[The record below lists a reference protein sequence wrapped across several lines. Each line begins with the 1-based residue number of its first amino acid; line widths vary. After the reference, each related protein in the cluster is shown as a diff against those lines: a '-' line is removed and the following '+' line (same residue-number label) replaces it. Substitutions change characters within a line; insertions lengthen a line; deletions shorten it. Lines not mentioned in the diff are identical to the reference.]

1 MNRSLGVLLL
11 FCGLIISSFTFAQQ
25 DRFTGI
31 PAESGKLVN
40 NWSREF
46 PLSSGQAAQLET
58 KLTNFANQTSNQIVI
73 VIVDSLSNMA
83 PYEYASRLGQK
94 WGVGQKKYNNGI
106 IVLIKPTGGAGQR
119 DVHIA
124 VGTGL
129 QGAIPDITAD
139 QVVEKEIIPRLAK
152 GQYYEAL
159 DKGTDVLMGLAKGE
173 INSSEYAAPANKT
186 SKNWKYIVIGVILIF
201 ILSRMMGGGRGGY
214 NIGRGGR
221 RGYGGWGAFGGLGGF
236 GGGSWGGGSSGGGG
250 FGGFGG
256 GGFDGGGAGGKW

>member
-1 MNRSLGVLLL
+1 MNRYLVVLLL
-11 FCGLIISSFTFAQQ
+11 FCGLIISSFTFGQ

-31 PAESGKLVN
+31 PGETGKLVN
-40 NWSREF
+40 NWSKEF
-46 PLSSGQAAQLET
+46 PLSAAQVAQLET
-58 KLTNFANQTSNQIVI
+58 KLVTFANQTSNQIVV
-73 VIVDSLSNMA
+73 VITDSLNNMA

-94 WGVGQKKYNNGI
+94 WGVGQKKFNNGI
-106 IVLIKPTGGAGQR
+106 VVLIKPSGGAGQR
-119 DVHIA
+119 DGHIA

-139 QVVEKEIIPRLAK
+139 KVVEKEIIPRLAQ
-152 GQYYEAL
+152 GQYYEAI

-173 INSSEYAAPANKT
+173 INSSEYAAPAK
-186 SKNWKYIVIGVILIF
+186 KDRNWKYIIVGIILIF

-221 RGYGGWGAFGGLGGF
+221 RGFGGWGIGGLGGF
-236 GGGSWGGGSSGGGG
+236 GGFGGFGGGSGGGGGG